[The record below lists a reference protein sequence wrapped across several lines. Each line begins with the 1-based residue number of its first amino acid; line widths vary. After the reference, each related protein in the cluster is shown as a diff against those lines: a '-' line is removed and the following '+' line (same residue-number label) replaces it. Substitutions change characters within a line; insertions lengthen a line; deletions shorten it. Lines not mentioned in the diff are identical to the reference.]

1 MSDIPN
7 KYNESVLNRFASA
20 EWQKVLNFL
29 RNRYGIDEDDC
40 KDIFQE
46 SFIILY
52 SHIRSGKLYEMTAS
66 LSTYF
71 TSICK
76 NKALE
81 FLRGSS
87 RSVNIDNE
95 MSLSLMDGE
104 VKSEKIEALLALD
117 EGDSALEALKEELVR
132 TIVKDLPSPCNELL
146 WGFYRDNL
154 SMKVLAGMFN
164 YSSESSAKVTKHRC
178 CEKFRAKYN
187 ELCNKLI

>member
-66 LSTYF
+66 LSTY
-71 TSICK
+71 
-76 NKALE
+76 
-81 FLRGSS
+81 
-87 RSVNIDNE
+87 
-95 MSLSLMDGE
+95 LSL
-104 VKSEKIEALLALD
+104 IH
-117 EGDSALEALKEELVR
+117 
-132 TIVKDLPSPCNELL
+132 I
-146 WGFYRDNL
+146 
-154 SMKVLAGMFN
+154 
-164 YSSESSAKVTKHRC
+164 
-178 CEKFRAKYN
+178 
-187 ELCNKLI
+187 